1 MSTHKDLEI
10 LRNSLKGPILK
21 IEDPVEYETLDIL
34 KSYFREILVIAKSYT
49 RPTVDYEDLVVEGI
63 IGLLD
68 AIKRFDKEKAKGN
81 KRAFHNL
88 AIVRIKSY
96 MFEFFLANSIQYT
109 VPNYMAR
116 AMNLVEQIR
125 NTIHT
130 NDFDGDRQDTL
141 LSFESPEFEACLP
154 QDRVS
159 NFRNQKEKLQNLA
172 GNSGLSY
179 EQMVANVLGV
189 ERDIENYER
198 EGEPEVSPEEITG
211 QREYLE
217 KFLEGLSPKA
227 RSVIS
232 LLLQG
237 YTLDEAGEKQGFTRE
252 RARQIKGAALEFFQN
267 TRMYRDANE

>member
-1 MSTHKDLEI
+1 MSTHKDLEV
-10 LRNSLKGPILK
+10 LRNSLKGPILR
-21 IEDPVEYETLDIL
+21 IEDPEGYETLDIL
-34 KSYFREILVIAKSYT
+34 KSYFREILVIARSYT
-49 RPTVDYEDLVVEGI
+49 RPTVDYEDVVVEGI

-68 AIKRFDKEKAKGN
+68 AIKRFDKVKAKGN

-88 AIVRIKSY
+88 AIVRIKSF

-125 NTIHT
+125 NAIRA
-130 NDFDGDRQDTL
+130 NDFTGDRQDAL
-141 LSFESPEFEACLP
+141 LNFESLEFEASLP
-154 QDRVS
+154 QDRIGV
-159 NFRNQKEKLQNLA
+159 FRNQKEKLQNLA
-172 GNSGLSY
+172 GNSSQSY
-179 EQMVANVLGV
+179 EEMVQNVLKV

-198 EGEPEVSPEEITG
+198 EEGFEASPEEIAS

-227 RSVIS
+227 RNVIS

-252 RARQIKGAALEFFQN
+252 RARQIKGAALEFFQS
-267 TRMYRDANE
+267 TRMYKDANE